1 MTACHGN
8 RFSWLKKTVTG
19 KNSQGVQVQR
29 HRCEKHMCITLEF
42 PRGFYNLS
50 HIWSPQQPEA
60 DDTEAFHKWKNE
72 PLEDSK
78 GRTFMREKVPH
89 PQREVRQR
97 SSRRNFHHMVCS
109 LVENK
114 PQLGKDK
121 LQSELAH
128 TLPSAMRYVLSLLEF
143 HFTEARKAW
152 PALCTQLIHPHS
164 LSPAFQ
170 VQWTDG
176 PLEVKKGKI
185 AFYSG

>member
-1 MTACHGN
+1 MALGTGVTADDLGLGAQFSVCLPAHTNPGFPRVCHFHVWLCQMWWLHSIYEMEMLEMTACPGN
-8 RFSWLKKTVTG
+8 RFSWLKKTVAG

-29 HRCEKHMCITLEF
+29 HRCEKHMCITFEF

-72 PLEDSK
+72 PLEDSE

-109 LVENK
+109 LVER
-114 PQLGKDK
+114 
-121 LQSELAH
+121 E
-128 TLPSAMRYVLSLLEF
+128 
-143 HFTEARKAW
+143 
-152 PALCTQLIHPHS
+152 
-164 LSPAFQ
+164 
-170 VQWTDG
+170 
-176 PLEVKKGKI
+176 
-185 AFYSG
+185 